1 MVSKKYAH
9 KMGRPERV
17 FATRAIE
24 AGMKPKIL
32 QKILGHSNISMT
44 LDLYVH
50 ATQDEMQKE
59 MQLLE
64 KLA

>member
-1 MVSKKYAH
+1 
-9 KMGRPERV
+9 
-17 FATRAIE
+17 
-24 AGMKPKIL
+24 MKPKIL

>member
-1 MVSKKYAH
+1 MRITYQKALCIISVVASQ
-9 KMGRPERV
+9 E
-17 FATRAIE
+17 
-24 AGMKPKIL
+24 MKPKIL